1 MWSNRIHRP
10 SPALAVSCLALLVAL
25 GGTGYATALQVPRNS
40 VGTLQ
45 LQRNAVKPA
54 KIAPNA
60 VRSGHVLDGSLLA
73 ADFKPGQL
81 PQGPKGDKGD
91 KGEKGD
97 KGDNG
102 VSRVFTSRV
111 GSPTRP
117 LTATSTPILSLPL
130 QAGRYL
136 VIGKVWVSGVQSNF
150 TAICTTGVGPTG
162 DVGIAAAYNGSAT
175 AFVSD
180 TIAMQTL
187 VELSVAGT
195 ATISCFT
202 PRAGNWAEA
211 TLSAIQVG

>member
-1 MWSNRIHRP
+1 MRARLPMIFSIT
-10 SPALAVSCLALLVAL
+10 ALLVAVL
-25 GGTGYATALQVPRNS
+25 GATPLGKAAYNAAVPRNS

-45 LQRNAVKPA
+45 LQRNSVKAA

-60 VRSGHVLDGSLLA
+60 VRTGHVLDGSLLVQ
-73 ADFKPGQL
+73 DFKAGQI
-81 PQGPKGDKGD
+81 PQGP

-97 KGDNG
+97 KGDKGANG
-102 VSRVFTSRV
+102 ISRVLTNRV
-111 GSPTRP
+111 GSPTVP
-117 LTATSTPILSLPL
+117 LPATSAPILSLQL

-136 VIGKVWVSGVQSNF
+136 IIGKVWVSGVQSNF

-162 DVGIAAAYNGSAT
+162 DVGIAAAYNGAAG

-180 TIAMQTL
+180 TIAMQT
-187 VELSVAGT
+187 VVDLSAAGT

-202 PRAGNWAEA
+202 PRAGSWAEA